1 MPKITSVD
9 QLHKL
14 YGKPAETSLA
24 KEVDHV
30 TPEYAKF
37 IMHSPFL
44 ALATVAP
51 EGLDCSPRGDLAG
64 FVKLKDPKTLIMPD
78 RRGNNRIDSLSNIV
92 RDPRISLMFLVPGS
106 ATVMRV
112 NGQGEVSTDPD
123 LCAEFAVK
131 GRLPRSVVITH
142 VERVYFQ
149 CARAIYRSGLWDAE
163 SQVDPADLPSVGE
176 MLATITK
183 GQLGGEAYDKDWPER
198 AKASMW

>member
-1 MPKITSVD
+1 MHKITSVEE
-9 QLHKL
+9 LHDL
-14 YGKPAETSLA
+14 YGKPAATSLA

-37 IMHSPFL
+37 IAHSPFL

-64 FVKLKDPKTLIMPD
+64 FVKLKDAKTLLMPD

-106 ATVMRV
+106 GTVLRV

-123 LCAEFAVK
+123 LCAEFSVK
-131 GRLPRSVVITH
+131 GQLPRSVIITH

-149 CARAIYRSGLWDAE
+149 CARAIYRSGLWDKDAK
-163 SQVDPADLPSVGE
+163 VDPADLPSVGD

-183 GQLGGEAYDKDWPER
+183 GELGGKTYDKEWPER